1 MDMPTAPR
9 KTAAL
14 DQTQLLLVCAVW
26 QQLPAGYERCACY
39 SQAARWELKSG
50 RRQECCERSG
60 KRSLFRCVAVA
71 VSSRCVAVAVSSR
84 CVKSLC
90 QVAVSS
96 RCVKS
101 LCQVA
106 LSSRSVMSTH
116 QLPLPSNLS
125 GQWAA
130 LIPERVRT
138 CAARSMVMSVSL
150 ETPSSFAP
158 TIPSK

>member
-1 MDMPTAPR
+1 VAEDRSVANVPGNAR
-9 KTAAL
+9 
-14 DQTQLLLVCAVW
+14 CFAV
-26 QQLPAGYERCACY
+26 
-39 SQAARWELKSG
+39 
-50 RRQECCERSG
+50 
-60 KRSLFRCVAVA
+60 SLSLCQVA
-71 VSSRCVAVAVSSR
+71 VSL
-84 CVKSLC
+84 SLC